1 MLRSYGWRE
10 RSVSEILGY
19 NSRLD
24 ELQAAFL
31 RVRLQHLDHDNE
43 RRRQLAA
50 VYAEA
55 LAEIAELAPSS
66 VPDGVEPVW
75 HVYPVVIPERARIQ
89 AALDRA
95 GIGTLVH
102 YDPLP
107 HLTPAF
113 RAAGWSDGDFP
124 VAERLAASELSMPFY
139 PQLPAESAVA
149 VGAALVS
156 ALG

>member
-1 MLRSYGWRE
+1 MIQADRVEIACNFSSLLDDRFDLWSGCGSHVIESRGDETLE
-10 RSVSEILGY
+10 RRRRAGEHVLI
-19 NSRLD
+19 
-24 ELQAAFL
+24 
-31 RVRLQHLDHDNE
+31 HLEDLDNE

-55 LAEIAELAPSS
+55 LADIAELAPSS
-66 VPDGVEPVW
+66 VPDGVEPLW

-107 HLTPAF
+107 HLIRHSAPPAGRTQTSRSP
-113 RAAGWSDGDFP
+113 RASP
-124 VAERLAASELSMPFY
+124 PRS
-139 PQLPAESAVA
+139 
-149 VGAALVS
+149 
-156 ALG
+156 